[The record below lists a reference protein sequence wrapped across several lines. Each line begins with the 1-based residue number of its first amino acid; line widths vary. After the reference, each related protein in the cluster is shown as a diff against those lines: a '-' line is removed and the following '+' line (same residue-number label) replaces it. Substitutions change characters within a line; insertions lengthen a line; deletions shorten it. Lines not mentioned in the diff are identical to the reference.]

1 MKICILQSNFLPWRS
16 YYDLIRESDLFI
28 IYDDVRYSEARSYL
42 E

>member
-28 IYDDVRYSEARSYL
+28 ICARSHA